1 MKLAG
6 RVAMVTGTSPNIG
19 GGIAE
24 GLAAE
29 GAAVA
34 CVDLESRNAE
44 ECAAALRARGCRAL
58 GVVADVTSQTS
69 VEEAVRRTTD
79 ALGPVDVLVNNAVVF
94 DQQGV
99 LDMDLARWRRQ
110 LAVILDGTFL
120 CTKVVARQMVERRR
134 GGAIVNIIS
143 TAGHQGQPRNVGYCT
158 AKAGLL
164 NFTRSVAMELASYGI
179 RVNSLTPTATD
190 PRESLER
197 AVRWGRERPSDAI
210 VGVFEAFRR
219 YVPMQSLP
227 TPTDY
232 GKAVAFLASDD
243 ARFMTGADLRVDSG
257 AVARYWAWNPAD
269 PGAEPKSEP
278 ER

>member
-69 VEEAVRRTTD
+69 VEEAVNQDRPP
-79 ALGPVDVLVNNAVVF
+79 LGPVHVLVNNAVVF

-99 LDMDLARWRRQ
+99 PTWTSRAGDGSSPSFSTARFSAPRSWPARWSSAGAAARSSTSSRPRAPGPAAKRRLLHGKGGSVELHALGRNGARELRHPRQ
-110 LAVILDGTFL
+110 QPDADGHRSSR
-120 CTKVVARQMVERRR
+120 VARTRGTLGARAALRCDRRR
-134 GGAIVNIIS
+134 L
-143 TAGHQGQPRNVGYCT
+143 R
-158 AKAGLL
+158 
-164 NFTRSVAMELASYGI
+164 
-179 RVNSLTPTATD
+179 
-190 PRESLER
+190 
-197 AVRWGRERPSDAI
+197 
-210 VGVFEAFRR
+210 AFRR

-269 PGAEPKSEP
+269 PGPEPKSEP

>member
-6 RVAMVTGTSPNIG
+6 RVAIVTGTSPNIG

-34 CVDLESRNAE
+34 CIDLDPRNAE
-44 ECAAALRARGCRAL
+44 DCAAAIRAQGRRAL
-58 GVVADVTSQTS
+58 GVAADVTVEES
-69 VEEAVRRTTD
+69 VAEAVRRATD
-79 ALGPVDVLVNNAVVF
+79 GLGPIDILVNNAAIF

-99 LDMDLARWRRQ
+99 LDMEHARWRRQ

-120 CTKVVARQMVERRR
+120 CTKVVAKQMVERRR
-134 GGAIVNIIS
+134 GGSIINVIS

-164 NFTRSVAMELASYGI
+164 NFTRSVAMELASHGI

-190 PRESLER
+190 PRESIER

-210 VGVFEAFRR
+210 IRVFESFRR
-219 YVPMQSLP
+219 NVPMQSLP

-232 GKAVAFLASDD
+232 GKAVAFLASDE
-243 ARFMTGADLRVDSG
+243 ARFMTGADLRIDAG
-257 AVARYWAWNPAD
+257 AVARYWAWSPAESV
-269 PGAEPKSEP
+269 GHAES
-278 ER
+278 

>member
-6 RVAMVTGTSPNIG
+6 RIAMVTGTSPNIG
-19 GGIAE
+19 GGLAE

-29 GAAVA
+29 GADVA
-34 CVDLESRNAE
+34 CLDLDSRNAE
-44 ECAAALRARGCRAL
+44 ECAAALCARGRRAL
-58 GVVADVTSQTS
+58 GVVADVTDQAS
-69 VEEAVRRTTD
+69 VEEALRRTTE
-79 ALGPVDVLVNNAVVF
+79 ALGPVDVLVNNAAIF

-120 CTKVVARQMVERRR
+120 CTQAVARRMVERRR
-134 GGAIVNIIS
+134 GGVIINVIS

-164 NFTRSVAMELASYGI
+164 NFTRSVAMELAPYGI

-190 PRESLER
+190 PRESLDR
-197 AVRWGRERPSDAI
+197 AERWGRERPSDAI
-210 VGVFEAFRR
+210 VGAFEPFRR
-219 YVPMQSLP
+219 SVPMQALP

-232 GKAVAFLASDD
+232 GKAAAFLASDD
-243 ARFMTGADLRVDSG
+243 ARFMTGADLRVDAG

-269 PGAEPKSEP
+269 
-278 ER
+278 

>member
-1 MKLAG
+1 MKLSG
-6 RVAMVTGTSPNIG
+6 RVAMITGTSPNIG

-34 CVDLESRNAE
+34 CVDLDAHNAE
-44 ECAAALRARGCRAL
+44 DCAAAIRAQGRRAL
-58 GVVADVTSQTS
+58 GVVADVTVEAS
-69 VEEAVRRTTD
+69 VAEAVRRATD
-79 ALGPVDVLVNNAVVF
+79 ELGPIDVLVNNAAVF
-94 DQQGV
+94 DQRGV
-99 LDMDLARWRRQ
+99 LDMEHARWRRQ

-120 CTKVVARQMVERRR
+120 CTQVVAKQMVERRR
-134 GGAIVNIIS
+134 GGAIINVIS

-164 NFTRSVAMELASYGI
+164 NFTRSVAMELVGHGI

-210 VGVFEAFRR
+210 VGVFESFRR
-219 YVPMQSLP
+219 NVPMQSLP

-243 ARFMTGADLRVDSG
+243 ARYMTGADLRIDAG
-257 AVARYWAWNPAD
+257 AVARYWAWDPAAS
-269 PGAEPKSEP
+269 GA
-278 ER
+278 